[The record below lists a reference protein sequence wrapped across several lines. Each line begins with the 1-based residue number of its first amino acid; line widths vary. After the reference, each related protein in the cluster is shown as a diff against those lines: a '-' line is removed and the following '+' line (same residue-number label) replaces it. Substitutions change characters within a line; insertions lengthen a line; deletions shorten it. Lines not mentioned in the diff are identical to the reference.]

1 MTALEFRLMQGLK
14 SLPPERVSE
23 VLDFVEFLAERVKRE
38 AATQRMTEAFTELRK
53 LNLPPIS
60 DDEINAE
67 IQAIRRERRQL
78 HQSGSDIR

>member
-1 MTALEFRLMQGLK
+1 
-14 SLPPERVSE
+14 
-23 VLDFVEFLAERVKRE
+23 
-38 AATQRMTEAFTELRK
+38 MTEAFAELRK

-78 HQSGSDIR
+78 YQSDSDNS